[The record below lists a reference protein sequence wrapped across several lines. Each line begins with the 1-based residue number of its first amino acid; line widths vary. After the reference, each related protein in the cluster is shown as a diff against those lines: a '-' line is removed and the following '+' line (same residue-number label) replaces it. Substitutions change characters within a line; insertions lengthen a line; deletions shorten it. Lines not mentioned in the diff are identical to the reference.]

1 MAWINVIDEEQADD
15 ALRNAYDEVSGARG
29 SVANILKIHSLHPR
43 VMTTHLALYRELM
56 FGKSELT
63 RTEREMIAVAVSVTN
78 RCHY

>member
-1 MAWINVIDEEQADD
+1 MAWITVIDEEQADD
-15 ALRNAYDEVSGARG
+15 ALRNVYDEVSGARG
-29 SVANILKIHSLHPR
+29 NAANILKIHSLHPR

-78 RCHY
+78 HCHY